1 MKASMIEHVRTQPNT
16 HWVTTL
22 IEKEGDASV
31 LEVYAQVGAREWQL
45 LQPTLAECRASLIP
59 LQAIYVLV
67 VTMMVPTY
75 LDRRFLSF
83 TVNYHSIAG
92 KTETACLAAQATLK
106 WHIISEVGYHGTI
119 ERSNPA
125 REGADLLQRVAPTIP
140 VWTPVEIETARAEL
154 RQRFPDTESIWR
166 GLRERNTAIMSANAF
181 TAPFGSGPG
190 WG

>member
-1 MKASMIEHVRTQPNT
+1 MRASMVEHVRTQPNT

-22 IEKEGDASV
+22 IETECDTSV

-45 LQPTLAECRASLIP
+45 LQPTLAECRSSLIP

-67 VTMMVPTY
+67 VTLMVPTY

-125 REGADLLQRVAPTIP
+125 REGADLLQRVAHSIP

-154 RQRFPDTESIWR
+154 RQRFPDAESIWR
-166 GLRERNTAIMSANAF
+166 GLRERNAVQVTASAF
-181 TAPFGSGPG
+181 SGPFGSTPG

>member
-1 MKASMIEHVRTQPNT
+1 MRASMVEHVRTQPNT

-22 IEKEGDASV
+22 IETECDTSV

-45 LQPTLAECRASLIP
+45 LQPTLAECRSSLIP

-67 VTMMVPTY
+67 VTLMVPTY

-106 WHIISEVGYHGTI
+106 WHIISEIGYHGTI

-125 REGADLLQRVAPTIP
+125 REGADLLQRVAHRIP

-154 RQRFPDTESIWR
+154 RQRFPDAESIWR
-166 GLRERNTAIMSANAF
+166 GLRERNTAHVNANAF
-181 TAPFGSGPG
+181 SGLFGSTPG